1 VEVRIVVEQRNLVV
15 SAALIGVLLLTILVA
30 FAELLGVF

>member
-1 VEVRIVVEQRNLVV
+1 VVDQRNLVV
-15 SAALIGVLLLTILVA
+15 SAALIGILLMTILIA